1 VAAFEIRPRR
11 ATELVDASFQLLRRF
26 YPQMVTVSAIAMAPS
41 VLMRIVMRDQLSDP
55 TTIMANFGPYLGTIG
70 LSTLCIAIADAV
82 LIVAAS
88 EGYLE
93 GSVDLARALAVGGR
107 RLLSVILS
115 VVLRYLVIVV
125 PIMVIAVLGAVAV
138 PAMAK
143 SSSAVGVA
151 LLVLL
156 LPFGLWFALYA
167 ALRTFAVT
175 SAVLLEKLG
184 ANSALVRSWGLS
196 RGCTWH
202 IFFSLGLAWTLY
214 AVIVLIVTVIGKMIL
229 SPAMVGIL
237 GSILI
242 IPVYPLLSIV
252 STLLYYDLRTR
263 KEGFDL
269 EMMSRD
275 LGVSSAPLP
284 AA

>member
-1 VAAFEIRPRR
+1 
-11 ATELVDASFQLLRRF
+11 
-26 YPQMVTVSAIAMAPS
+26 MVTVSAIAMAPS
-41 VLMRIVMRDQLSDP
+41 VLMRIVMRDRLSDP
-55 TTIMANFGPYLGTIG
+55 TALMANLGPYLGTIG

-93 GSVDLARALAVGGR
+93 GTVDLARALAAGGR
-107 RLLSVILS
+107 RLFSVIVS
-115 VVLRYLVIVV
+115 VILRYLVIIV
-125 PIMVIAVLGAVAV
+125 PIMVVAIF
-138 PAMAK
+138 A
-143 SSSAVGVA
+143 A
-151 LLVLL
+151 LLIPKMGASKSVAGAGLVLVFM
-156 LPFGLWFALYA
+156 PFALWFAIYA

-175 SAVLLEKLG
+175 SAVLLENLS
-184 ANSALVRSWGLS
+184 ATSALGRSWGLS
-196 RGCTWH
+196 RGCVWH
-202 IFFSLGLAWTLY
+202 VFFSLGLAWTLY
-214 AVIVLIVTVIGKMIL
+214 LVIVLIVTVIGQMML
-229 SPAMVGIL
+229 TPAMVGIL

-275 LGVSSAPLP
+275 LGAATAPLP